1 MTPCRLPAVLARAR
15 FKGER
20 KLSAYELTDL
30 LRAAYRDCVEQEARR
45 IRVRLRDEQR
55 AIDLGHEALSQYM
68 RDAQHAANSAQIRRA
83 ATVAAKAIGTKH
95 YRLITQYFAAG
106 YFSTRQALQLDA
118 LRYAI
123 DLADLSE
130 ADRDWALAAWLGTA
144 ATLVNAPGHTAQY
157 LKPNNDHAYRRIR
170 TRWIRSTWD
179 AFQNELVA
187 LSQLVLTNGEAES
200 RRSKRRPESSKE
212 Q

>member
-1 MTPCRLPAVLARAR
+1 
-15 FKGER
+15 
-20 KLSAYELTDL
+20 
-30 LRAAYRDCVEQEARR
+30 
-45 IRVRLRDEQR
+45 
-55 AIDLGHEALSQYM
+55 M

-130 ADRDWALAAWLGTA
+130 ADRDWALAAWLG
-144 ATLVNAPGHTAQY
+144 HSR
-157 LKPNNDHAYRRIR
+157 HASQR
-170 TRWIRSTWD
+170 TWPYGS
-179 AFQNELVA
+179 V
-187 LSQLVLTNGEAES
+187 
-200 RRSKRRPESSKE
+200 PETK